1 MTTFAD
7 KIILFNKNLEYKGN
21 LPDGI
26 WIMNP
31 FKENPNIL
39 PISSEFYKKYY
50 SDNNYRHLILGINP
64 GRLGAGLTGIPFTD
78 PKRLIEKC
86 EIEYKDQMA
95 HEPSSVF
102 IYDMIDSFGGVD
114 LFYKKFYINS
124 ICPLGFTALGK
135 NNKEVNYNYYDSKAL
150 TNSVKNF
157 IIQSIKTQID
167 FGINTDICF
176 CLGTSDNYRFL
187 LELNNEKNFFKK
199 IIPLDH
205 PRYIMQY
212 KSKLKL
218 DYIDKYLKAFNNI

>member
-1 MTTFAD
+1 
-7 KIILFNKNLEYKGN
+7 
-21 LPDGI
+21 
-26 WIMNP
+26 
-31 FKENPNIL
+31 
-39 PISSEFYKKYY
+39 
-50 SDNNYRHLILGINP
+50 
-64 GRLGAGLTGIPFTD
+64 
-78 PKRLIEKC
+78 
-86 EIEYKDQMA
+86 MA

-102 IYDMIDSFGGVD
+102 IYDMIDAFGSVD

-124 ICPLGFTALGK
+124 ICPLGFTAMGK
-135 NNKEVNYNYYDSKAL
+135 NNKEVNFNYYDNKAL

-167 FGINTDICF
+167 FGIDTDICF

-205 PRYIMQY
+205 PRYVMQY